1 MHPSPLL
8 RVFNFPETVI
18 KQISAA
24 AWQPA
29 QTFVGRKLRQGD
41 LSEELAQLGSRF
53 LMVTRTFCL
62 SKNCLF
68 ENSFSSLSLQ
78 SESEVAGVKPKEK
91 AQTLA
96 GL

>member
-24 AWQPA
+24 AWQPT

-41 LSEELAQLGSRF
+41 LSEETARLGSRF
-53 LMVTRTFCL
+53 LMVHGPFAFQKIACL
-62 SKNCLF
+62 KIHFPAYLCN
-68 ENSFSSLSLQ
+68 Q
-78 SESEVAGVKPKEK
+78 S
-91 AQTLA
+91 QR
-96 GL
+96 